1 MADPL
6 SARELSASVSQL
18 ACFSGYVTAKVD
30 RFARE
35 ASIIGET
42 KGDLFATIINFN
54 KSLQAVQLVLD
65 NWRTDRIPV
74 GPASLK
80 VEQILAAANSI
91 LESCEEVVQR
101 FEEKLEKFGNR
112 SQKNWLRNAMQ
123 QLKLQSRSA
132 EMIRIKTRIDTEIS
146 TLQPLLRC
154 LNQFTSG
161 DIQGRIEDQLSATI
175 SESPRTSGYRQEL
188 VRHSQYSASFSGFQ
202 NDTRLE
208 VSTLREWN
216 PEWESSELKAMDAK
230 RMSKNGS
237 VEGQMILDKHAVM
250 PESSRVLRDD
260 PPSDGETVASVDGGV
275 CLPPG
280 RHHLENVVSSAD
292 YHLRRRSPPGSAGL
306 PVEHVTMLIDE
317 YLCSAAEDFET
328 GSYHECENKLR
339 LAMKRGQDRES
350 QYGIPFDK
358 RFQIEIKIAAVH
370 TRQEKFGL
378 AMKELTELKAK
389 SSNTGLEVTDEERGE
404 LYYAIA
410 DLQLQKYNI
419 DRNPNLLEDLGKTAE
434 RAYGLAVD
442 LQLPSSS
449 LLSRCVSILRTV
461 HLLAGDDVAAR
472 SLGQKHP
479 TGSPAL
485 TRRSLEYRQPVANPS
500 SGLAIANAITPSYQ
514 RPVAETASLSTPQSI
529 FSSHRRNTGSFSSSQ
544 TPPSTYDTDNS
555 LIRDVKEGNL
565 RATELQLAIGCD
577 TEQTDSRGRTPL
589 LIAAKNKNIEIFLL
603 LLSQS
608 ADVHARDSDCLTA
621 LHHALHGLGSVPIVQ
636 HLLRKNVDV
645 NTATKEGKTPL
656 HYCAEFDNTPA
667 AMILLETGKVDIEAR
682 NSKMETAAIIA
693 ARKMNI
699 EMIKLL
705 HDHGAEFDKKYV
717 PRDLPN
723 LLKRLTVADKGTS
736 KNRSNTSRHGY
747 DSGPHLFRNLSWQRK

>member
-1 MADPL
+1 MADPV
-6 SARELSASVSQL
+6 SAKGLSASVLQL
-18 ACFSGYVTAKVD
+18 ARFSGSVTAKVA

-35 ASIIGET
+35 ASIFGET
-42 KGDLFATIINFN
+42 KGDLFATIINFH

-74 GPASLK
+74 GLVSLK
-80 VEQILAAANSI
+80 VEQILVAANSI
-91 LESCEEVVQR
+91 LENCEEAVQR
-101 FEEKLEKFGNR
+101 FEEKLEDFGNR
-112 SQKNWLRNAMQ
+112 SQENWLRNAMQ

-132 EMIRIKTRIDTEIS
+132 EMTRIKTEIDTEIS
-146 TLQPLLRC
+146 TLQLLLRC

-161 DIQGRIEDQLSATI
+161 DIHGRIEDQLSAII
-175 SESPRTSGYRQEL
+175 SERQRTSGYRQEL
-188 VRHSQYSASFSGFQ
+188 VRRSQYSASFSGFQ

-216 PEWESSELKAMDAK
+216 PDWETSELKAMDVK
-230 RMSKNGS
+230 RMSRNGS
-237 VEGQMILDKHAVM
+237 VEGQTILGKNAVM
-250 PESSRVLRDD
+250 PDSSRVLRND
-260 PPSDGETVASVDGGV
+260 PLSDGETVTSVDGGV

-280 RHHLENVVSSAD
+280 RHHLENVVSSSD
-292 YHLRRRSPPGSAGL
+292 YLLRRRVSAPESAGL
-306 PVEHVTMLIDE
+306 PVEHVTTLIDE
-317 YLCSAAEDFET
+317 YLCSAAQDFET
-328 GSYHECENKLR
+328 GSYQECENKLR

-370 TRQEKFGL
+370 TRQKKFGL
-378 AMKELTELKAK
+378 AMKELTELQTK
-389 SSNTGLEVTDEERGE
+389 SNNTRLEVTYEERGE

-419 DRNPNLLEDLGKTAE
+419 DRNPDLLEDLGKTAE

-449 LLSRCVSILRTV
+449 LLSRCVNVLRTV
-461 HLLAGDDVAAR
+461 HLLEGDDVAAR

-485 TRRSLEYRQPVANPS
+485 TERPLEYRQPVANP
-500 SGLAIANAITPSYQ
+500 Q
-514 RPVAETASLSTPQSI
+514 PVAETASLSTPLSI

-544 TPPSTYDTDNS
+544 TLPSTYDTDNS

-589 LIAAKNKNIEIFLL
+589 LIAAKDKNTDLFLL
-603 LLSQS
+603 LLNQS
-608 ADVHARDSDCLTA
+608 ANVHARDSDCLTA

-636 HLLRKNVDV
+636 HLLLKNVDV
-645 NTATKEGKTPL
+645 NTATNEGKTPL
-656 HYCAEFDNTPA
+656 HYCAEFDNIPA
-667 AMILLETGKVDIEAR
+667 AKILLKTGKVDIEAR

-693 ARKMNI
+693 ANKMNT

-705 HDHGAEFDKKYV
+705 YDHGAEFDNKYV

-723 LLKRLTVADKGTS
+723 LLKRLDKGAS
-736 KNRSNTSRHGY
+736 KNRSNTSRHG
-747 DSGPHLFRNLSWQRK
+747 SGSGSHLFRNLSWQRKT